1 MAQNVTVAGA
11 SYSDVPS
18 VVLPK
23 TGGGSATFLDTTITS
38 NAASASD
45 IASGKYAYVNGSL
58 VEGTGSGG
66 GGGGVV
72 VTTTPDA
79 HGGDIVEITAVDL
92 SSDTVAANKMLSGT
106 TAHDSSG
113 AAVTGSI
120 ASKTSADIAV
130 SGDTVTVPA
139 GHYASQATKSV
150 ASGSATTPA
159 TTVTANPT
167 ISVNSSTGV
176 ITATA
181 SATQSV
187 TPTVS
192 AGYVSSGTA
201 GTITVSGSNT
211 SNLTTQAAQTIHP
224 STSDQTISSGKYLT
238 GTQTIKAVTHNLTAG
253 IIKSGEVVK
262 IGDSTD
268 DDCVT
273 SITGTYTGG
282 GSSKAF
288 YCYTGL
294 ASRTANSYGSTSATV
309 TVTKAGT
316 YTISYVAIRGSSSGT
331 MGTNLHIGSSS
342 GTNNTTWNNGTYGQA
357 VTLTGQSISAN
368 TAVTIYATSG
378 SNSRSIYVGQLIV
391 QEE

>member
-1 MAQNVTVAGA
+1 M
-11 SYSDVPS
+11 
-18 VVLPK
+18 
-23 TGGGSATFLDTTITS
+23 
-38 NAASASD
+38 
-45 IASGKYAYVNGSL
+45 NGSL
-58 VEGTGSGG
+58 IEGTASG

-72 VTTTPDA
+72 ITTTPDV

-224 STSDQTISSGKYLT
+224 STSDQTITSGKYLT
-238 GTQTIKAVTHNLTAG
+238 GTQTIKAVTLSNLTAAN
-253 IIKSGEVVK
+253 IKSGVTVK
-262 IGDSTD
+262 VGDSTD

-273 SITGTYTGG
+273 SVTGTYSGG
-282 GSSKAF
+282 GSGKNAQIATGVYRVAGTSYVDTGISLTVSKSGT
-288 YCYTGL
+288 YDVYWTGY
-294 ASRTANSYGSTSATV
+294 RTAT
-309 TVTKAGT
+309 
-316 YTISYVAIRGSSSGT
+316 
-331 MGTNLHIGSSS
+331 S
-342 GTNNTTWNNGTYGQA
+342 GTNGSWLSKNGNYVGSAQTTFDGTYPNFQN
-357 VTLTGQSISAN
+357 VHLSNISLSADD
-368 TAVTIYATSG
+368 VLGIYARTRG
-378 SNSRSIYVGQLIV
+378 NSYYMYVTELVII
-391 QEE
+391 EA